1 MSTVPRISAE
11 RLADPA
17 AASSLAAELAKSGGI
32 GRAVDNDRLF
42 CFGTW
47 DRVSASFADA
57 RLVREHPDRPV
68 PDHPAGRR
76 PSPGLI
82 ELDQTWPVFRDPPAH
97 GPLRQALASALFG
110 LPTGDMV
117 RAIDDRIAELAK
129 SLRSHDAFDAARDL
143 SPQVP
148 VAAMVALTGFRGDAA
163 RKVEALVHSML
174 DRGTPQPAFV
184 AARIAL
190 VDALSGALTDGIGDG
205 LLSRLRRLMPDAPL
219 PQVLS
224 LTVFVLTTGHGG
236 VRDAISAALWL
247 ASTGADHGAFGAA
260 VRSGQSLEAG
270 FHETLRLYPPLRMVD
285 RWVAE
290 DQIIGRVP
298 LRRGDRVYLLIGA
311 ACRDPARFAAPDRFD
326 ATRVPARGLGF
337 GAGAHACLGQAL
349 APVLWSSVLRRM
361 LRGDR
366 SVVPD
371 GAALWSTRPDDG
383 GFESLPLRWA

>member
-1 MSTVPRISAE
+1 MSTLPRITAE

-17 AASSLAAELAKSGGI
+17 AASSLAVELAKSGGV

-42 CFGTW
+42 YFGSW
-47 DRVSASFADA
+47 ERVSAAFADPG
-57 RLVREHPDRPV
+57 LVREHPDRPV
-68 PDHPAGRR
+68 PDHPSGRR

-110 LPTGDMV
+110 LPTGDMA
-117 RAIDDRIAELAK
+117 RIIDDRIGELAK
-129 SLRSHDAFDAARDL
+129 TLRSQDVFDGARDL

-148 VAAMVALTGFRGDAA
+148 AAAMVALTGFRADAA
-163 RKVEALVHSML
+163 RAVEALVLSML
-174 DRGTPQPAFV
+174 DRGTPQSAFV
-184 AARIAL
+184 AARVAL
-190 VDALSGALTDGIGDG
+190 VDALSGALADGIGDG

-247 ASTGADHGAFGAA
+247 AATGADQGGLGAA
-260 VRSGQSLEAG
+260 VRSGQSLETA
-270 FHETLRLYPPLRMVD
+270 FHETLRLCPPLRMVD
-285 RWVAE
+285 RWVAA
-290 DQIIGRVP
+290 DRSIGRVP

-337 GAGAHACLGQAL
+337 GSGAHACLGQAL
-349 APVLWSSVLRRM
+349 APVLWSSVLRQM

-366 SVVPD
+366 SVVPN
-371 GAALWSTRPDDG
+371 GAAQWSTRSDDG
-383 GFESLPLRWA
+383 GLESLPLRWA